1 MMANSWR
8 KTGKGGERG
17 APELLSGRSK
27 AGALP
32 RPLCGGFAMFIPP
45 AWGAGDPGFA
55 KYAGAPVANFKESL
69 QLTTPA
75 GP

>member
-32 RPLCGGFAMFIPP
+32 RPLCGGFAMFTPQR
-45 AWGAGDPGFA
+45 GATAILDSPST
-55 KYAGAPVANFKESL
+55 PVRLSPTSRNPYRL
-69 QLTTPA
+69 L
-75 GP
+75 